1 MPDNTIRIQQTL
13 ALMIIFIIIESPY
26 GMAEEE
32 SSLFSFGDAA
42 AEGLNFH

>member
-1 MPDNTIRIQQTL
+1 
-13 ALMIIFIIIESPY
+13 MIIFIIIDSPY

-42 AEGLNFH
+42 ARGLTSIIPLFA